1 MAVRSGDRSGGI
13 ASNWPLLLLWFTS
26 GASVPT
32 SSWLLDMTR
41 SAQPSRSTSYTS
53 GSASPSSSMSPD
65 VAVDPQHGA
74 DRLGAHP
81 RQA

>member
-32 SSWLLDMTR
+32 SPWLLDMTR

-74 DRLGAHP
+74 DRLGGQP
-81 RQA
+81 RKA